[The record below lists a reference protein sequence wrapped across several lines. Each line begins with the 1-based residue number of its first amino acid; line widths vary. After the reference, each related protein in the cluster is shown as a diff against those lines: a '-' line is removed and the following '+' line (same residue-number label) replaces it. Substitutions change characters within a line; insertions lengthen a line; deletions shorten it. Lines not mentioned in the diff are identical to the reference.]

1 MKRDCVA
8 ENPRNLINKL
18 EFNNTNKALLKRL
31 TVVQSVVSTERLN
44 NCKLSHA
51 KEVLDRNLSTVRMRR

>member
-31 TVVQSVVSTERLN
+31 TLVQSVVSTERLN

-51 KEVLDRNLSTVRMRR
+51 RGLFK